1 MVKPIDD
8 DRIYLV
14 FNRELYH
21 IPNMEVFNNLF
32 IANAKINE
40 LPAIAFELLPK
51 AGILYNARIIKG
63 EGSSAIFLQH
73 YDFKQHIANPE
84 TFDALQFDWNKVVT
98 VSNEELIQ
106 LLTKKP
112 INICLR

>member
-1 MVKPIDD
+1 MKLFFIIYLSFFCFAGIYSQELKEGSLVKPIDD

-32 IANAKINE
+32 IENPQIEE
-40 LPAIAFELLPK
+40 LPLINFEILPK

-63 EGSSAIFLQH
+63 ENSAIFLQY
-73 YDFKQHIANPE
+73 YDFKQHIANTE
-84 TFDALQFDWNKVVT
+84 TFDALQFD
-98 VSNEELIQ
+98 
-106 LLTKKP
+106 
-112 INICLR
+112 